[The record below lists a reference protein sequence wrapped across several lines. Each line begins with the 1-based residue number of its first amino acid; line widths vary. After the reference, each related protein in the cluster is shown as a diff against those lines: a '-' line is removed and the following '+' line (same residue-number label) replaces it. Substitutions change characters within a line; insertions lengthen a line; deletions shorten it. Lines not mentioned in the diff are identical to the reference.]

1 MYLPLLG
8 PGITLSTC
16 AYVLIMSYLFASKSK
31 MINLLVPLGLASFF
45 VVGVEGRDYELKK
58 GAIKGGG
65 INDGIMT
72 MDEAQRGMC

>member
-1 MYLPLLG
+1 
-8 PGITLSTC
+8 
-16 AYVLIMSYLFASKSK
+16 